1 MGITSKSSAYEVPEE
16 KLLRRALKLRKSK
29 FGMRGV
35 FFFSIYY
42 KGKKYP
48 MF

>member
-35 FFFSIYY
+35 FFFFYLL
-42 KGKKYP
+42 
-48 MF
+48 